1 MDKELTDAIKGLTDA
16 VKDLTQAVDLNS
28 SKQSDMYKR
37 QITMGDY
44 ISSLTHGLDE
54 LKKSIDKKI

>member
-1 MDKELTDAIKGLTDA
+1 MDKELTDAIKALTDA
-16 VKDLTQAVDLNS
+16 VTNLTEAIDLNS

-37 QITMGDY
+37 QIIMGDY
-44 ISSLTHGLDE
+44 ISSLTHGIDE